1 MTSKTPS
8 FEQSMQELETL
19 VEEMEKGDLPLESA
33 LEKFEKG
40 INLARTSQQLL
51 KSAEQKVQVLMEK
64 NGEERLVD
72 MKSDTETSDLED
84 R

>member
-8 FEQSMQELETL
+8 FEESVQELETL

-51 KSAEQKVQVLMEK
+51 KSAEQKVQLLMEK
-64 NGEERLVD
+64 NGEERLI
-72 MKSDTETSDLED
+72 DLDIED
-84 R
+84 Q

>member
-1 MTSKTPS
+1 MKSKTLS
-8 FEQSMQELETL
+8 FEESMQELETL

-51 KSAEQKVQVLMEK
+51 KSAEQKVQFLMEK

-72 MKSDTETSDLED
+72 LDIED

>member
-1 MTSKTPS
+1 MTSKTPA
-8 FEQSMQELETL
+8 FEESMQELEAL

-51 KSAEQKVQVLMEK
+51 KSAEQKVQLLMEK
-64 NGEERLVD
+64 NGDEQLVD
-72 MKSDTETSDLED
+72 MNSDSDNSDLED

>member
-8 FEQSMQELETL
+8 FEQSMQELESI
-19 VEEMEKGDLPLESA
+19 VDEMEKGDLSLESA

-40 INLARTSQQLL
+40 IHLAKTSQKML
-51 KSAEQKVQVLMEK
+51 KDAEQKVQILMEK
-64 NGEERLVD
+64 SGDEQLVALN
-72 MKSDTETSDLED
+72 TEKELGSED